1 MIKHPHAVLLLD
13 EIEKAHPDVFN
24 LLLQVMDNGTLTD
37 NNGRKADFRNV
48 VLVMTTNAG
57 VRETERK
64 SIGLIQQDNSPDAMD
79 EIKKIFTPEFRN
91 RLDNIIWFDH
101 LSTTVIH
108 QVVDKFIVELQV
120 QLDQKGVSLEVSQEA
135 RDWLATKRLRSGDGG
150 TSNGTRHSGQ
160 PEKTAGERT
169 AVWLAGRRWSGHC
182 LSGQRQKYADLR
194 LPERAEAQT
203 GSGPLRRY
211 LQCKKTGQGPCFFC

>member
-24 LLLQVMDNGTLTD
+24 ILLQVMDNGTLTD

-64 SIGLIQQDNSPDAMD
+64 SIGLIHRDNSTDAME

-101 LSTTVIH
+101 LSTEVIH

-120 QLDQKGVSLEVSQEA
+120 QLDQKGVSLEVSGEA
-135 RDWLATKRLRSGDGG
+135 RNWLAERLRPCDGCPSDG
-150 TSNGTRHSGQ
+150 ARDSGQ
-160 PEKTAGERT
+160 PEKTAGERA
-169 AVWLAGRRWSGHC
+169 AVWLAGGRR
-182 LSGQRQKYADLR
+182 
-194 LPERAEAQT
+194 P
-203 GSGPLRRY
+203 
-211 LQCKKTGQGPCFFC
+211 